1 MWVKFSDF
9 TPVQVYGT
17 YWMRTDAM
25 PKESAHAV
33 ELYRNDDGDWLVK
46 SPYFR
51 SSKPKPDWLFW
62 HEPLQPPHPA
72 TLPSEPLPVKRF
84 YCTACGAF
92 FTHRPTLAQCCSC
105 VPTVRPLPLSLC
117 RECGKAYDSFSLI
130 GAQCREPHCKG
141 TIVKA
146 DWLSPS
152 DLKEIIMRHKDEP
165 YASDGSD
172 NDRFTVR
179 TLGPDG
185 ATYAGDAPAEEP
197 APDEQKAPGDILA
210 AIKEIYA
217 KKEPHHCFCC
227 PVGYEPLQR
236 VLKDALARAAKGKG
250 AERHATGEPFIDQP
264 IFTIPRA
271 LGGSPDPLLYQAVK
285 KIYESKRLDPAAARN
300 ELLDAIVYIAAAV
313 ILEGEDR

>member
-17 YWMRTDAM
+17 YWMRTGAM
-25 PKESAHAV
+25 PKETACAV
-33 ELYRNDDGDWLVK
+33 ELYRNDGGDWLVK
-46 SPYFR
+46 SPDFCGP
-51 SSKPKPDWLFW
+51 SKPEQDWLFW
-62 HEPLQPPHPA
+62 DEPLQSPHPA

-84 YCTACGAF
+84 YCTACGKF
-92 FTHRPTLAQCCSC
+92 FTYRPTLAQCCSC

-152 DLKEIIMRHKDEP
+152 DLKEILMRHKDEP
-165 YASDGSD
+165 YAPDGSD

-185 ATYAGDAPAEEP
+185 ATYADAPAEEP
-197 APDEQKAPGDILA
+197 ASDKQEAPGDVLDA
-210 AIKEIYA
+210 LQKGFAEKA
-217 KKEPHHCFCC
+217 PHHCFCC
-227 PVGYEPLQR
+227 PIGYEPLHR

-250 AERHATGEPFIDQP
+250 AERHASHEPFIDQP
-264 IFTIPRA
+264 IFAIPRA
-271 LGGSPDPLLYQAVK
+271 LGGSPDPLLFQAVK
-285 KIYESKRLDPAAARN
+285 KIYESKRLASDAARN
-300 ELLDAIVYIAAAV
+300 ELLDAIVYLASAI
-313 ILEGEDR
+313 ILTED